1 MQLVD
6 GRVTNYRSINDSG
19 IVTFDPEITNIV
31 GVTGSGKTSFL
42 KMLSGVSSKVRFG
55 EVDLPHESDVLAR
68 FHDGKV
74 QAGEIIQLRATF
86 KVEAADRARL
96 PPRCRKANLIEV
108 IRTLAGGITLS
119 VDGEALPRADVR
131 REANVILASASK
143 VAEALHSL
151 DSDDPKNGAIIGQA
165 VDEVI
170 SNFREADFYDRN
182 GIMLAVQA
190 LRSIVNSA
198 EIGRET
204 LIPIEGEL
212 DRMDAARREIARKIR
227 ADPLSAVHRIMPKPR
242 YCDNVFELDDW
253 IDLDR
258 FIADPFAS
266 KTFACVAQICGLTP
280 VGMSKA
286 RNAAPAQR
294 DGYLSTKSSI
304 LSSRLNQFW
313 RQENYT
319 FRLAIDGNR
328 LLLHVADRTTG
339 TFTSLTERSDG
350 FRWWMAF
357 FLDLSAFLAR
367 KSGRSVILLDNPATE
382 LHEKGKGDVLRFIQ
396 EAAKS
401 DRIQIIYSTHERAL
415 VDPWRTDRIR
425 VADLQ
430 PDGTKIKTV
439 TAASSNG
446 MLETVMKSIGS
457 PARYSLFGAPRT
469 IVFEGASDMYTV
481 SAVNEYMTKTD
492 PDASLDGD
500 VYSINSMSGITKAR
514 YVLSMYKNLDLDFT
528 IVVDR
533 GEESTEVAKRVGAEE
548 FERRFVEIPAARGN
562 AEADIEDLVDRTLY
576 YEAFKEAYK
585 GILDRM
591 PSIDEIDADGRQKR
605 SDNYRRWF
613 KSSGESYSKTLVA
626 HRMFGVMIN
635 GESARN
641 DPDRAGALERTG
653 RAFAG
658 LFAAIKAKYGDAAAL
673 DAPHAAP

>member
-1 MQLVD
+1 MQLVN

-42 KMLSGVSSKVRFG
+42 KMLSGVSSRVQFG
-55 EVDLPHESDVLAR
+55 EVDLPHESDVLAK

-74 QAGEIIQLRATF
+74 QAGEIVQLRATF
-86 KVEAADRARL
+86 RVEAADRARL
-96 PPRCRKANLIEV
+96 PPRCRRANLIEV
-108 IRTLAGGITLS
+108 TRTLAGGITLS
-119 VDGEALPRADVR
+119 VDGEALPRADVQ
-131 REANVILASASK
+131 READAILTSANR
-143 VAEALHSL
+143 VAEALYSL
-151 DSDDPKNGAIIGQA
+151 DSDDPKNGAILGQA
-165 VDEVI
+165 VDEAI
-170 SNFREADFYDRN
+170 SSFREADFYDRN

-198 EIGRET
+198 EIERET
-204 LIPIEGEL
+204 LIPIESEL
-212 DRMDAARREIARKIR
+212 DRMDAFRREIARKIK
-227 ADPLSAVHRIMPKPR
+227 ADPLSAVHRIIPKPR
-242 YCDNVFELDDW
+242 YCDSVFELEDW
-253 IDLDR
+253 IDLDK

-266 KTFACVAQICGLTP
+266 KTFSCVAQICGLTP
-280 VGMSKA
+280 IGMSKA
-286 RNAAPAQR
+286 RSAAPAQR
-294 DGYLSTKSSI
+294 DGYLSTKSSM

-319 FRLAIDGNR
+319 FRLAIDGSR

-339 TFTSLTERSDG
+339 TSTSLTERSDG

-401 DRIQIIYSTHERAL
+401 DRIQIVYSTHERAL

-439 TAASSNG
+439 PEASSNG

-469 IVFEGASDMYTV
+469 VVFEGVSDMYIV
-481 SAVNEYMTKTD
+481 SAVNEYMTQTD
-492 PDASLDGD
+492 PDASLDRD
-500 VYSINSMSGITKAR
+500 VYSINSMNGITKAR

-533 GEESTEVAKRVGAEE
+533 GRESTGVAKRIGAEE
-548 FERRFVEIPAARGN
+548 FGRRFVEIPAVGGN
-562 AEADIEDLVDRTLY
+562 AEADVEDLVDRMLY
-576 YEAFKEAYK
+576 YEAFREAYK
-585 GILDRM
+585 GILDRI
-591 PSIDEIDADGRQKR
+591 PPIDEIDADERQKR
-605 SDNYRRWF
+605 SDNYRQWF
-613 KSSGESYSKTLVA
+613 KGSGESYSKTLVA

-635 GESARN
+635 GESCRDN
-641 DPDRAGALERTG
+641 PDRAKALERTG
-653 RAFAG
+653 RNFAG
-658 LFAAIKAKYGDAAAL
+658 LFVAIKAKYGDVAASG
-673 DAPHAAP
+673 APHAAP